1 MPHFVLRQI
10 QTVLCQEDAESIK
23 NSTKK
28 KLKKRVDCQKLYSG
42 KASSMFLVISL

>member
-10 QTVLCQEDAESIK
+10 QQVLCQEDAESIK

-28 KLKKRVDCQKLYSG
+28 KIK
-42 KASSMFLVISL
+42 KASSLSKAVFG